1 MRKFLVVFVLLAA
14 AGAGAW
20 YLFYRP
26 SPRYAVGRLGAA
38 VATRDT
44 AAIYR
49 YADLAGISQSFAREV
64 EEEATGDGRT
74 ARLLE
79 GILRGGSDR
88 TNPYLISLAEQLVWT
103 ALMRADS
110 GPAIAGHVVGA
121 RSVTSSRVAGDSAWA
136 VVPMPVRVPEV
147 RIDTTIAA
155 RLVFERRDG
164 EWVLVEVRDV
174 ARPLLR
180 AGLEAYLREQRSQA
194 R

>member
-64 EEEATGDGRT
+64 EEDAIGDGRT

-136 VVPMPVRVPEV
+136 VVPPSGWKL
-147 RIDTTIAA
+147 TT
-155 RLVFERRDG
+155 LD
-164 EWVLVEVRDV
+164 
-174 ARPLLR
+174 ARPPNSVCVVR
-180 AGLEAYLREQRSQA
+180 TPESRVYAVTPVPVVS
-194 R
+194 